1 MSDVF
6 LNVIAYSLPALLV
19 FLTVYFLFT
28 RFLNQQLR
36 MEGLKLQRDHAKDM
50 VPLKL
55 QSYERLI
62 MLCERMSVDPLMLR
76 LAHPDLG
83 VKELRQAM
91 LIAIQ
96 QEFEHN
102 LTQQLYVSENLWKII
117 KVAKEQMQT
126 IISAADGAST
136 ADFMDDLRT
145 KISELKTDPV
155 AFAVSAIRNEAAL
168 MM

>member
-1 MSDVF
+1 MTDTLVNVVF
-6 LNVIAYSLPALLV
+6 YTLPALVV

-36 MEGLKLQRDHAKDM
+36 IESLKFQRDHAKDL

-76 LAHPDLG
+76 LTHPDMG
-83 VKELRQAM
+83 VTELKHAM

-117 KVAKEQMQT
+117 KIAKEQMQT
-126 IISAADGAST
+126 IISTANGAST
-136 ADFMDDLRT
+136 AEFMDDLRSH
-145 KISELKTDPV
+145 ISELKTEPV
-155 AFAVSAIRNEAAL
+155 SFAISAVRNEAAL
-168 MM
+168 LM